1 MSKSERTVSKGAS
14 RRNAER
20 TRFIITFLAPAVS
33 LYAVFVILPLIQ
45 AFGFSL
51 YRWKGLSAKKTWI
64 GFENFTGALSD
75 DLFRKAV
82 TNTFYLLLLVGAVV
96 FLVAPAIASATSGK
110 SKSARLIRGVY
121 LFPHVISMVVVGVLW
136 MFLLN
141 PNWGLINAVIRAL
154 HLPTDNVSWLGSPKT
169 ALIAVG
175 AAFIW
180 YALGFYIML
189 FSAALENIP
198 EEVKEAAELDGASG
212 LKRFM
217 RVYWPMIWS
226 IKRVAATYIVI
237 NVINVFSL
245 VRIMTDGG
253 PDGATEVPLTHIYN
267 RAIQG
272 SAFGYGS
279 ALSIIVFAMTL
290 LLSFGVMALFR
301 HDPMEPRNSVK
312 RGRAVQS

>member
-1 MSKSERTVSKGAS
+1 MSKSERTITRPAS
-14 RRNAER
+14 PRRAER
-20 TRFIITFLAPAVS
+20 RRFIIAFLAPAVS
-33 LYAVFVILPLIQ
+33 LYAIFVILPLIQ
-45 AFGFSL
+45 AFGFSM
-51 YRWKGLSAKKTWI
+51 YRWKGLSAKKVWV
-64 GFENFTGALSD
+64 GFENFIGAFHD
-75 DLFRKAV
+75 DLFRKAI
-82 TNTFYLLLLVGAVV
+82 TNTFYLLLFVGMFV

-110 SKSARLIRGVY
+110 GKSAKFIRGVY

-141 PNWGLINAVIRAL
+141 PNWGLINAVIRML
-154 HLPTDNVSWLGSPKT
+154 HIPMENVSWLGNPRT
-169 ALIAVG
+169 ALLAVG

-198 EEVKEAAELDGASG
+198 EEVKEAAALDGASG

-279 ALSIIVFAMTL
+279 ALSILVFAMTL
-290 LLSFGVMALFR
+290 ILSFAVMAVFR
-301 HDPMEPRNSVK
+301 NDPTEARK
-312 RGRAVQS
+312 AARR